1 MEREQKN
8 QMLADLYALRAG
20 MSAISIEKDK
30 LDKSESVYK
39 DALNDVDRERIEY
52 EKNDYDI
59 NRVYRGISYCNSQL
73 PRGYLAAEND
83 KEWKKKSK
91 SYKKRYRRA
100 MAGLDAFDIF
110 LYTLIA
116 GALGLIAAA
125 VPWFFYFVTSGAY
138 DSDKRMQPTF
148 ANAEYKN
155 YVFASIG
162 IFAII
167 LIIGL
172 IVSTIRVLGEKHSKN
187 KEEKANIKSTEK
199 SIRELKNELASYQ
212 LEKNASKKVLDKYVA
227 IANEKRAVFEKD
239 RTRLTKLSQD
249 MYDRL
254 VAQFKTVLDIRDWK
268 HIDLIIFYFETGR
281 ADTLKEAL
289 QQVDRRVQTD
299 EIIEAIKT
307 AGQNISSTIRMSM
320 NELRGDLN
328 RSFAKLSVQL
338 ADQHREQMSALSSIS
353 GNIEKTNESLAKLQ
367 QTSEKNGESIEKL
380 TSAAYLNNALLTKIS
395 YDSLSLMSDVDYMV
409 YSANKGGNVS
419 NNTSYTLNVNVK

>member
-1 MEREQKN
+1 MDREQKN
-8 QMLADLYALRAG
+8 QMLADLYTLRAG

-30 LDKSESVYK
+30 LDES
-39 DALNDVDRERIEY
+39 
-52 EKNDYDI
+52 EKNYNDAMSSLKKVSDEYNKYDYDI
-59 NRVYRGISYCNSQL
+59 QRVSTELNDFKSQ
-73 PRGYLAAEND
+73 GYEETGNQKQKRKSKYSKSGRIANA
-83 KEWKKKSK
+83 KSK
-91 SYKKRYRRA
+91 SSK
-100 MAGLDAFDIF
+100 IF
-110 LYTLIA
+110 MHMIITIVV
-116 GALGLIAAA
+116 GIIAAA
-125 VPWFFYFVTSGAY
+125 VPWLLYFAATGWKDLSFEDRDWKY
-138 DSDKRMQPTF
+138 
-148 ANAEYKN
+148 
-155 YVFASIG
+155 YVYISTA
-162 IFAII
+162 IFII
-167 LIIGL
+167 SL
-172 IVSTIRVLGEKHSKN
+172 IVAVARLIKESRTDEK
-187 KEEKANIKSTEK
+187 EKKLKIKDAEK
-199 SIRELKNELASYQ
+199 SIRELNNELAGYQ
-212 LEKNASKKVLDKYVA
+212 MERKLLEPKLNECYAVVNRSKA
-227 IANEKRAVFEKD
+227 IVERDRAY
-239 RTRLTKLSQD
+239 RSKLSQD

-268 HIDLIIFYFETGR
+268 HIDLVIFYFETGR

-289 QQVDRRVQTD
+289 QQVDRKVQTD
-299 EIIEAIKT
+299 EIIEAIET

-380 TSAAYLNNALLTKIS
+380 TSAAYLNNALLTKIN

>member
-8 QMLADLYALRAG
+8 QLLADLYALRAG

-39 DALNDVDRERIEY
+39 KALNDVDRERIEY

-59 NRVYRGISYCNSQL
+59 ARVHRGISYCNSQL

-83 KEWKKKSK
+83 KERRKKSK
-91 SYKKRYRRA
+91 SYEKKYRKG
-100 MAGLDAFDIF
+100 MAKWDALEIF
-110 LYTLIA
+110 IHTLIA
-116 GALGLIAAA
+116 GAIGLVLAA

-138 DSDKRMQPTF
+138 DSDKRMHPTF
-148 ANAEYKN
+148 ENSYYKN
-155 YVFASIG
+155 YIYVSIG

-172 IVSTIRVLGEKHSKN
+172 IVSTIRVVGENRSEK
-187 KEEKANIKSTEK
+187 KEEKANIKSAEN

-227 IANEKRAVFEKD
+227 IANEKRAVFEKE

-254 VAQFKTVLDIRDWK
+254 VAQFKTVLDIRDWQ
-268 HIDLIIFYFETGR
+268 HIDLVIFYFETGR

-289 QQVDRRVQTD
+289 QQVDRKVQTD
-299 EIIEAIKT
+299 EIIDAIKT

-367 QTSEKNGESIEKL
+367 QTNEKNGESIEKL